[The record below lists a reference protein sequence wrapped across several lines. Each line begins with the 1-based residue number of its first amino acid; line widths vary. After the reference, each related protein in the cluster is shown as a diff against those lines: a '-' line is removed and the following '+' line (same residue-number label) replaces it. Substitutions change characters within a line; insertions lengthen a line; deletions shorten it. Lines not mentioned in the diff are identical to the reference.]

1 MFGKYMVAHLLGHT
15 RDNEVNFRRVE
26 RKLTKQGF
34 ICFVPAIYVLSEYL
48 KYQDLIDDMCYEKL
62 LVCDLCVAVTLGES
76 TNIRISQA
84 KKLNIPSFTFNIHM
98 NRLIP
103 YDDMAK
109 KSDVYVKYLE
119 SLNK

>member
-34 ICFVPAIYVLSEYL
+34 ICFAPAIYNFSEYL
-48 KYQDLIDDMCYEKL
+48 KYMDLVDDMCYEKL
-62 LVCDLCVAVTLGES
+62 LVCDLCVVLSLGKS
-76 TNIRISQA
+76 TNMRILQA
-84 KKLNIPSFTFNIHM
+84 KELNIPIFTFNIHM

-103 YDDMAK
+103 YDAASEE
-109 KSDVYVKYLE
+109 SDVYKKYLE